1 MKANGI
7 LRRPPTALR
16 SKTMENDYL
25 LTKDQLAERLG
36 LKRRGVEC
44 LIAAKKIPV
53 LRISGR
59 CVRFSW
65 PRVCAA
71 LRKFEVEEVG
81 AK

>member
-1 MKANGI
+1 MD
-7 LRRPPTALR
+7 
-16 SKTMENDYL
+16 DYL

-44 LIAAKKIPV
+44 LIAARKIPV

-65 PRVCAA
+65 PKVRAA
-71 LRKFEVEEVG
+71 LDRLEIKEVG
-81 AK
+81 ATK

>member
-1 MKANGI
+1 VI
-7 LRRPPTALR
+7 
-16 SKTMENDYL
+16 DYL

-44 LIAAKKIPV
+44 LVAARKIPV
-53 LRISGR
+53 IKISGR

-65 PRVCAA
+65 PKVQAA
-71 LRKFEVEEVG
+71 LDRLEVKAIG